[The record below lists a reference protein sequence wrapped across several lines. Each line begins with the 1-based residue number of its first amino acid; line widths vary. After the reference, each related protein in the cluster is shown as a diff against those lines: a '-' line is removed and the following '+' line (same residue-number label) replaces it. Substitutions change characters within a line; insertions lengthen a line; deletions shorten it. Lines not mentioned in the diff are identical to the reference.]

1 MPQATITA
9 ARTLAPAQDNG
20 KRARALAAH
29 DAHRAR
35 PWTKDDLER
44 VRQAARAVVR
54 THSPYHTASGELRA
68 SVSGPAFWALLGAL
82 DRTRANDPEEDDV

>member
-1 MPQATITA
+1 MVTTA
-9 ARTLAPAQDNG
+9 RHDRQRAAQ
-20 KRARALAAH
+20 
-29 DAHRAR
+29 DAHRTR

-54 THSPYHTASGELRA
+54 THSPYRDAAGNVRA

-82 DRTRANDPEEDDV
+82 DRTRATDPEED